1 MSFDTRL
8 VLSSILFA
16 VLWTGFMI
24 WWTGTETANVVILS
38 IAGIVIG
45 VVWYFAMRWFNRRL
59 LRPPR
64 N

>member
-8 VLSSILFA
+8 VLSSIVFA

-45 VVWYFAMRWFNRRL
+45 FVWYFGMRWFYRRL